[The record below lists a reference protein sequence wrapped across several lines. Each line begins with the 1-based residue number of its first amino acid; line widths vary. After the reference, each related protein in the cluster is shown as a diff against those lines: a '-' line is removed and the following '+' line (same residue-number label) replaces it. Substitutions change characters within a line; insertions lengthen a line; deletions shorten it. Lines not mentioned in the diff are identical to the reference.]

1 MVPQMGLRVRDSACC
16 TGARREFMRAH
27 TDAVFLALAE
37 SLVEHS
43 GVVSSINGT
52 FWRNG
57 RFVDESYARLRPAPN
72 MPSLTRQA

>member
-1 MVPQMGLRVRDSACC
+1 
-16 TGARREFMRAH
+16 MRAH

-37 SLVEHS
+37 SLVEHN
-43 GVVSSINGT
+43 GVVSSEINGT

-72 MPSLTRQA
+72 MPSLTRQV